1 MPRQH
6 EPPAGETTPSVAVR
20 RAVSV
25 PPPGEDPGAGL
36 GPRTPD
42 PGPDPAAPIPI
53 PASPAPAPRRLFG
66 RRSASATAEPA
77 SAAQGHQPEP
87 EQRQRQ
93 AAASDGPE
101 PDASAGVLFAGGDD
115 GPDDPDAAGASP
127 GRPRGPMLAAAAIA
141 GAVLISVPFLV
152 LGLSDDDG
160 NRTVNTAPVA
170 GTTLD
175 AGLSDD
181 KPAATYAAES
191 PSPSAS
197 VSPSPSRSASP
208 SASPAEV
215 KAAPRPVV
223 KERAVVR
230 PTAKPQTGT
239 KVKKAPAPTTR
250 QLVNALSNRVN
261 VLLLNVA
268 TGRCADIPGEGH
280 GSVDG
285 AVNQHSC
292 ITNSADNMLWDLKV
306 TDPDGGPGGASL
318 FVVTNR
324 KDGLCLDLPYYGS
337 VSPQTKVSEYYCDGT
352 NADNQQWWLDPRP
365 QGYWIRNIA
374 SNLCMSVTGGKNGGE
389 DARLYVVKCGDNQL
403 SAQRWMISQLVKP

>member
-6 EPPAGETTPSVAVR
+6 EPPASETTSSVAVR
-20 RAVSV
+20 RAVPV
-25 PPPGEDPGAGL
+25 PPPGADPGADL

-66 RRSASATAEPA
+66 RRSAPAAAEPA
-77 SAAQGHQPEP
+77 SAEQGHQREP

-101 PDASAGVLFAGGDD
+101 PDAGAGVLFAGGDD
-115 GPDDPDAAGASP
+115 GPDDPNAAGASP

-152 LGLSDDDG
+152 LALSGDDE
-160 NRTVNTAPVA
+160 RTVNAAPVG

-175 AGLSDD
+175 AGLPDE
-181 KPAATYAAES
+181 PAADYAAES
-191 PSPSAS
+191 PSPSPSA
-197 VSPSPSRSASP
+197 SPSPSKSASP

-223 KERAVVR
+223 KETAAAK
-230 PTAKPQTGT
+230 PTAKPTTET
-239 KVKKAPAPTTR
+239 KAKKAPAPTTR
-250 QLVNALSNRVN
+250 QLVNALSNRAN
-261 VLLLNVA
+261 ALLLNVA
-268 TGRCADIPGEGH
+268 TGRCADIPGYGH

-292 ITNSADNMLWDLKV
+292 ITTSADNMLWDLKV

-318 FVVTNR
+318 FVITNR

-337 VSPQTKVSEYYCDGT
+337 VAPQTKVSEYYCDGT

-374 SNLCMSVTGGKNGGE
+374 SNLCMSVIGGRNAKD
-389 DARLYVVKCGDNQL
+389 DARLYVVRCGDNEL
-403 SAQRWMISQLVKP
+403 SAQRWMISQVVKP